1 MCPHGGT
8 VSVVTSNTQVMAAG
22 DPLIRAS
29 DTFLIAGCPFV
40 IGIPPHPC
48 VQVQWVQPDT
58 ESQVLSDFTL
68 SEDSVGL
75 CVAADMSVQ
84 GTVLIMFTQPQ
95 VSGE

>member
-1 MCPHGGT
+1 
-8 VSVVTSNTQVMAAG
+8 
-22 DPLIRAS
+22 
-29 DTFLIAGCPFV
+29 
-40 IGIPPHPC
+40 